1 MVNAWSLAASVL
13 DGTLDEDYP
22 IMKKDE
28 IKIETSADE
37 GVVNVPNGLEYYDPT
52 HYVDEHGDIHL
63 ATSKDDFKV
72 DNYEHSD
79 AWYDYNRNDPDREN
93 PFTDPKDR
101 ERAFKVTGNSE
112 PDPFTDAFDYSMA
125 GAGVGNTA
133 SAYPSAFTTLSDN
146 DDQMA
151 HHVGFNYDEL
161 KLNIQANSPYNDG
174 YTQDFYKEELKKT
187 MTDSRNKYH
196 EKEILK
202 DVEEYV
208 SRTYN
213 GHYTGS
219 KHEYRNVQTIDLM
232 ASRDLASDFCQANI
246 LKYGSRYGS
255 KDGRN
260 KKDLLKV
267 IHYAML
273 LLHFDEHYGKPSMT
287 SGNIDHT
294 MP

>member
-1 MVNAWSLAASVL
+1 MTDDVTGITEYPP
-13 DGTLDEDYP
+13 DYMYRPPYPDTTLLGEINTED
-22 IMKKDE
+22 KKE
-28 IKIETSADE
+28 ETM
-37 GVVNVPNGLEYYDPT
+37 
-52 HYVDEHGDIHL
+52 
-63 ATSKDDFKV
+63 
-72 DNYEHSD
+72 SD
-79 AWYDYNRNDPDREN
+79 A
-93 PFTDPKDR
+93 
-101 ERAFKVTGNSE
+101 
-112 PDPFTDAFDYSMA
+112 
-125 GAGVGNTA
+125 
-133 SAYPSAFTTLSDN
+133 
-146 DDQMA
+146 
-151 HHVGFNYDEL
+151 
-161 KLNIQANSPYNDG
+161 
-174 YTQDFYKEELKKT
+174 
-187 MTDSRNKYH
+187 RNKYH
-196 EKEILK
+196 EKEILQ

-213 GHYTGS
+213 GHYTGT

-260 KKDLLKV
+260 KKDLMKV